1 MTGGSARFV
10 GAPILAVWAAAR
22 TGAGYVTLAVPFSVV
37 PVAQSHLLSIP
48 VVGGL
53 EKEGAFAADALQ
65 GILSEVKH
73 IDAVVLGPGM
83 GATNETQAF
92 VGAVQA
98 WAAEAKVPL
107 VLDADALCSTLCDA
121 LLTTASPA
129 ATQLVAAQP
138 AAASLAAVRPRETPK
153 PILTPHAGELERL
166 LKATSC
172 RTAEELA
179 QKLGAVVVAKGPNTT
194 ITDGTRTEICTEGTP
209 ALAKAGTGD
218 VLGGIIGGLLAQ
230 GMEPFEAA
238 WLGVIIHARAG
249 IAAETSQGRR
259 SVVAEDLLNEISF
272 ALQVMSA

>member
-1 MTGGSARFV
+1 
-10 GAPILAVWAAAR
+10 
-22 TGAGYVTLAVPFSVV
+22 VPFSVV

-98 WAAEAKVPL
+98 WAAEAKMPL

-121 LLTTASPA
+121 LLSAVRPTPTAASPA
-129 ATQLVAAQP
+129 AAQP
-138 AAASLAAVRPRETPK
+138 TTTQPTAALPTAARSLETPK
-153 PILTPHAGELERL
+153 PILTPHAGELARL

-172 RTAEELA
+172 STAEELA

-194 ITDGTRTEICTEGTP
+194 ITDGARTEICTEGTP
-209 ALAKAGTGD
+209 VLAKAGTGD
-218 VLGGIIGGLLAQ
+218 VLSGIIGGLLAQ

-238 WLGVIIHARAG
+238 WLGVVIHARVG